1 MPAQGGD
8 AGRLHSGGAAADD
21 HNLLF
26 LFGGP
31 DGEKAFPAHG
41 GVDPAAARAA
51 HRRIFAGS
59 AARAAHDI
67 LNAAFRDL
75 AGEFRVGPENTPEG
89 HEIRLAFF
97 KDLFGLGLVK
107 TAYGD
112 DRNVHSLLD
121 GGSGGDEQAV
131 AHEILQVGLHV
142 FFRLGIGPVVGQIA
156 ERQRPEAVAGH
167 ADVPHARALENLGD
181 GHGFRDGQPLVG
193 TPLLTVHAQA
203 EGIVRAETLAQPG
216 DDFERQAGTVFE
228 ALGAILVVAAVP
240 DPAHEAFQIVAVRA
254 VDFDAVKPGGF
265 GAFGGLEIEFLVLRD
280 FFGGEAS
287 RGLAHRR
294 GTGDFIRPEIGGADG
309 QAAAVSGHGR
319 GPGVVELAEHG
330 AAVRVAAFHE
340 ALHAG
345 EEPVVVERAVSPGG
359 MVGTPCDGGYD
370 HKPDPAGGDGFV
382 KVNDPVP
389 GRAVVLKKPA

>member
-1 MPAQGGD
+1 MA
-8 AGRLHSGGAAADD
+8 
-21 HNLLF
+21 
-26 LFGGP
+26 
-31 DGEKAFPAHG
+31 
-41 GVDPAAARAA
+41 
-51 HRRIFAGS
+51 
-59 AARAAHDI
+59 
-67 LNAAFRDL
+67 
-75 AGEFRVGPENTPEG
+75 
-89 HEIRLAFF
+89 
-97 KDLFGLGLVK
+97 
-107 TAYGD
+107 
-112 DRNVHSLLD
+112 
-121 GGSGGDEQAV
+121 
-131 AHEILQVGLHV
+131 
-142 FFRLGIGPVVGQIA
+142 
-156 ERQRPEAVAGH
+156 
-167 ADVPHARALENLGD
+167 
-181 GHGFRDGQPLVG
+181 HGFRDGQPLVG

-345 EEPVVVERAVSPGG
+345 RNRSSWSAP
-359 MVGTPCDGGYD
+359 
-370 HKPDPAGGDGFV
+370 
-382 KVNDPVP
+382 
-389 GRAVVLKKPA
+389 